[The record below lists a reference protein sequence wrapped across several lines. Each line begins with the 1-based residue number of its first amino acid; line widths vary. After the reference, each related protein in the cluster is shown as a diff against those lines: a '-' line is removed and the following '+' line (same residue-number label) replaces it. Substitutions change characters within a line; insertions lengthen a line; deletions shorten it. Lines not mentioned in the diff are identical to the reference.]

1 MWVESEGTAKSD
13 FSFLAFHPCRYLQ
26 IADFWV
32 RAANSPFVLR
42 CVNSCTVRRKSVFL
56 HFHLGHN
63 TNTVAANYGSGYA
76 LEVMREHM
84 EKVW

>member
-32 RAANSPFVLR
+32 RAANSPFVR
-42 CVNSCTVRRKSVFL
+42 MADFCTARREQQF
-56 HFHLGHN
+56 
-63 TNTVAANYGSGYA
+63 
-76 LEVMREHM
+76 
-84 EKVW
+84 